1 MLYSDTVATI
11 AMIVSITAVPASGY
25 FSYRYAIKGEKR
37 KEFNS
42 VADPLREKL
51 RKQIRLIN
59 ENLVPDGRLVSISEE
74 EFELLLDVSLQRVRR
89 SLAHRIQKYK
99 TSLDTI
105 VIYNDYGDRKMIDP
119 KLILTEIELLLPYL
133 ERK

>member
-1 MLYSDTVATI
+1 MLYSDAVATI

-51 RKQIRLIN
+51 RKQIKLIKQ
-59 ENLVPDGRLVSISEE
+59 NLVPDGRLVSISDE
-74 EFELLLDVSLQRVRR
+74 EFELLIDVTQKRGRAG
-89 SLAHRIQKYK
+89 LAHRIQKYK

-105 VIYNDYGDRKMIDP
+105 VSYNDYGDKKMIDP
-119 KLILTEIELLLPYL
+119 NLIVSEINLLLPYL
-133 ERK
+133 DRK